1 MSETTTDELDAL
13 TIKLRSSSRRFLGVI
28 FQPQLK
34 KPDLFMR
41 NLCFLGLFLLG
52 GFLWWYIL
60 NGGSFRL
67 DLHDWAEVTAHRY
80 AFLKDAAEKGIF
92 PLHTPGKW
100 SLRNVT
106 DRFWSVADTPLSPQ
120 FLLLRWIELGDFILV
135 NTIFQ
140 YVVGFIGLLLLQK
153 RFHFSLFTFTIG
165 FFLLFFNGHIGANI
179 VVGHANW
186 STHMLLPWFVLA
198 IMDIVEGKP
207 LWRTVAF
214 TSVILLVYFLQGAF
228 HLFVAC
234 WLFIGLLS
242 IALHKNPQTPVA
254 ILVFSL
260 LLSMVRILPPLLE
273 WGKFDTAFLSG
284 FPSSADIVTALTN
297 LVEPIRE
304 KVFNFSAVNPLG
316 WWEFDYYVGAIGLLF
331 LLFFGLYSPL
341 RKRSRS
347 SKYQALY
354 LPIIGLTVL
363 SIGQVYKIFHV
374 LHIPFLSSQ
383 RVSSRLFILP
393 LVFITFLSLVNFEE
407 FNSRRELS
415 RSWVVVL
422 LSSAVLLSQDLW
434 QHIKLWRITNMEGL
448 FPPRELDLSLDVVAN
463 YPDPQYL
470 FMLIAGL
477 CISVFSLLVIILK
490 TRQETLSR
498 IRAS

>member
-1 MSETTTDELDAL
+1 
-13 TIKLRSSSRRFLGVI
+13 
-28 FQPQLK
+28 
-34 KPDLFMR
+34 
-41 NLCFLGLFLLG
+41 
-52 GFLWWYIL
+52 
-60 NGGSFRL
+60 
-67 DLHDWAEVTAHRY
+67 
-80 AFLKDAAEKGIF
+80 
-92 PLHTPGKW
+92 
-100 SLRNVT
+100 
-106 DRFWSVADTPLSPQ
+106 
-120 FLLLRWIELGDFILV
+120 
-135 NTIFQ
+135 
-140 YVVGFIGLLLLQK
+140 
-153 RFHFSLFTFTIG
+153 
-165 FFLLFFNGHIGANI
+165 
-179 VVGHANW
+179 
-186 STHMLLPWFVLA
+186 MLLPWFVLA